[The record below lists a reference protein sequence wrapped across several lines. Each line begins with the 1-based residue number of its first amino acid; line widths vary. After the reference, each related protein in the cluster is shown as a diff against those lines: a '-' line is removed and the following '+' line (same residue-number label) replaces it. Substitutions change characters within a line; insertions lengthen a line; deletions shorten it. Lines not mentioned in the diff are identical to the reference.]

1 MAEKCDRCGG
11 DFRCE
16 LLEVWGRDFML
27 DTCCEWV
34 HEQFIALADRDDWKE
49 LFWEGGGIRIRQV
62 YEDWFINSLKVDY
75 GLIECNVTLAEAKQF
90 INEWHR
96 HNKPPVGW
104 RWGHAVSNGGLLIA
118 VAMVG
123 RPVARKIDHKTVV
136 EVNRLCVH
144 PDLDGA
150 LVWNAAS
157 QLYGAAA
164 REAKRRGFSK
174 IITYTLESEKGTG
187 LLGAGWTAEATTRGG
202 TWNRPSRARQ
212 DSAPTCKK
220 IRWARIL

>member
-1 MAEKCDRCGG
+1 MPEKCDRCG
-11 DFRCE
+11 DEFRCE
-16 LLEVWGRDFML
+16 LLEVWGHDFML

-34 HEQFIALADRDDWKE
+34 HERFTALADRDDWKE

-118 VAMVG
+118 VAMIG
-123 RPVARKIDHKTVV
+123 RPVARKIDHKQVV

-144 PDLDGA
+144 PDLDAA

-174 IITYTLESEKGTG
+174 IITYTLESEEGVG
-187 LLGAGWTAEATTRGG
+187 LKAAGWTAEATTRGG
-202 TWNRPSRARQ
+202 TWNRPSRERQ
-212 DSAPTCKK
+212 DSAPTCRK
-220 IRWARIL
+220 IRWARML